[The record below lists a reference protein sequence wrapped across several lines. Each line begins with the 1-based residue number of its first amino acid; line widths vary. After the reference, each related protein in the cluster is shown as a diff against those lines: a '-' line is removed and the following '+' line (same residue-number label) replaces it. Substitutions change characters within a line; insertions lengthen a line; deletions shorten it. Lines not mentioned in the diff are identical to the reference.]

1 MENKRIYCHA
11 EFKSAKFGLLKS
23 GQWTYQ
29 TGDSETHKKSIK
41 EACIEEIMTIVN
53 EWSLNQCWGWKKHE
67 SFTQKFSDQLEKNAK
82 IIIKK

>member
-1 MENKRIYCHA
+1 MENQRIYFYA

-23 GQWTYQ
+23 SQWTYQ

-41 EACIEEIMTIVN
+41 NACIEEIMTIVN

-82 IIIKK
+82 IIIQK